1 MKLWKKIS
9 LLCGIV
15 FIAVVTLCCTLLL
28 AESKSNV
35 LNLTYQ
41 QAIDKQTNLATSF
54 AEMAGYYSDKGDFE
68 TTSYSLIQY
77 CQYCFSRF
85 ADSSCVLMHEGKT
98 LYSEA
103 YIDPNDYLQPVN
115 ERKTD
120 FPAL

>member
-77 CQYCFSRF
+77 CQYSILPILLFPIRGL
-85 ADSSCVLMHEGKT
+85 VLRVDARRENVVFRGIYRPK
-98 LYSEA
+98 
-103 YIDPNDYLQPVN
+103 
-115 ERKTD
+115 
-120 FPAL
+120 